1 MMEMLLFNFFGA
13 EVDPTEIREKYIP
26 AIDKV
31 IEHIVRDTIDYQF
44 DLLRFRQEN
53 RREDDGELADA
64 FELFEKLTDLS
75 MAPRAAGKCAWA
87 RVDDK
92 WADDDL
98 RSNVKVFLAGALE
111 ATTSY
116 AAWAVSHLARNSEYQ
131 NRVFQEVESVE
142 SFRTDAIDNAVNL
155 QKVLRETLRL
165 TPSLYFLPRRAVS
178 DTWITLSDDSKML
191 LPAGTHILLD
201 VWHSN
206 RIQEYW
212 GEGTTG
218 FDAEGFTHNDGM
230 PSTVPVVAKII
241 CISDSVMGRGF
252 VRANIWG
259 NWRQRS
265 SWGGLSNCSSLKR
278 FRKRTSPRPGYQ
290 PNQRMVLWFDCGS
303 GRSGIVY

>member
-1 MMEMLLFNFFGA
+1 
-13 EVDPTEIREKYIP
+13 
-26 AIDKV
+26 
-31 IEHIVRDTIDYQF
+31 
-44 DLLRFRQEN
+44 
-53 RREDDGELADA
+53 
-64 FELFEKLTDLS
+64 

-98 RSNVKVFLAGALE
+98 RSIVKVFLAGALE

-131 NRVFQEVESVE
+131 SRVFQEVESVE

-218 FDAEGFTHNDGM
+218 FDAEVSPQRWDAIDGSGCKRL
-230 PSTVPVVAKII
+230 STFRIR
-241 CISDSVMGRGF
+241 SWGEGLSGQTS
-252 VRANIWG
+252 G
-259 NWRQRS
+259 NWRRARR
-265 SWGGLSNCSSLKR
+265 GR
-278 FRKRTSPRPGYQ
+278 
-290 PNQRMVLWFDCGS
+290 DCQ
-303 GRSGIVY
+303 IVRV